1 MKFMLEKA
9 AAYGYNS
16 HLGCPVTEGLRPLFL
31 EAFESDSNGFMY
43 KTRLT
48 GKFCVPII
56 ASDCNGKGDKPWA
69 ESKSTQNTKRELKL
83 S

>member
-1 MKFMLEKA
+1 MPAHKRKPN
-9 AAYGYNS
+9 YNPTFS
-16 HLGCPVTEGLRPLFL
+16 RPL
-31 EAFESDSNGFMY
+31 NRIVTVMY

-48 GKFCVPII
+48 GKFFVPII